1 MKNGYFKM
9 KKLLLILSVLVC
21 LTACGQKLEPAD
33 ISGAWENSA
42 ATVYFGE
49 DCTYEIRYADFGP
62 GELSSE
68 NGEFGLSGG
77 KIELRMRDKYTL
89 DDSGEISFERLPV
102 TEDRKADVALDGDTL
117 TLDGTEYVRR
127 EEG

>member
-1 MKNGYFKM
+1 M

-33 ISGAWENSA
+33 ISGVWENSA

-49 DCTYEIRYADFGP
+49 DGTYEIRYADFGP

-77 KIELRMRDKYTL
+77 KIELRMRDKYTF